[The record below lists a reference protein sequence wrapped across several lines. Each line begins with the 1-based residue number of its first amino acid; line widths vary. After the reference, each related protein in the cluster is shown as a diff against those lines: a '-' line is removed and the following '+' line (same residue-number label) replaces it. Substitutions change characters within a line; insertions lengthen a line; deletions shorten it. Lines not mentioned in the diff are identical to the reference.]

1 LVRLLKLDRITLAK
15 SPFQTPI
22 SAAHSIG
29 LEWRRRSHKS
39 NRESDPAISSA
50 ISGAVRE
57 MGMSSLLAYLTRSS
71 YTRLASASIKSK
83 VRGHK
88 SNVSVVRRLGG
99 SIPQRTAELQDD

>member
-1 LVRLLKLDRITLAK
+1 MVLKLDRNTLAK
-15 SPFQTPI
+15 SPFHTPI
-22 SAAHSIG
+22 SAAHSSG
-29 LEWRRRSHKS
+29 LVRRSRSQRS
-39 NRESDPAISSA
+39 NCEGAPAISRE

-71 YTRLASASIKSK
+71 YTRLASASIKSE

-99 SIPQRTAELQDD
+99 SIHQRTAGLQED